1 MKPEKERLK
10 RKLLGEL
17 SQNTIQ
23 LAAGRDRIRPKQ
35 YPKGL
40 YGCQLCAVYV
50 CRKGVCWSD
59 HVRAI

>member
-17 SQNTIQ
+17 SQKWPLVTTGYAQ
-23 LAAGRDRIRPKQ
+23 SSTPRGSVGVSYVLFTYVAKEFAG
-35 YPKGL
+35 
-40 YGCQLCAVYV
+40 AT
-50 CRKGVCWSD
+50 D